1 MIKSVSAFLLDIL
14 KKRAIILELAKR
26 DFQREYQGSYLGFV
40 WMFLQPLL
48 FISVLYMVF
57 TLGFRAGV
65 SDGMPFALYLVTG
78 MICWI
83 YLSSN
88 LVSMTH
94 AIKNHAFLVKKV
106 DFRLSILPIVKLL
119 SSLVAHVA
127 LVLLAIG
134 IAWYK
139 GYSPSLY
146 TLQVV
151 YYFAAMSALL
161 LGLGWLTSST
171 SIFVKDISKLV
182 SVMVQFGF
190 WLTPVFWNIKMI
202 PERYRWV
209 IELNPAYYL
218 VSGYR
223 DSLVDRV
230 AFWDKP
236 LITAYYWVITL
247 LFLLAGISVYR
258 KLKPHFAEVV

>member
-1 MIKSVSAFLLDIL
+1 MLNSVSAFLLDIVN
-14 KKRAIILELAKR
+14 KRAVILELAKR
-26 DFQREYQGSYLGFV
+26 DFQQQYQGSYLGFV

-48 FISVLYMVF
+48 FISVLYLVF

-65 SDGMPFALYLVTG
+65 SGDMPFALYLVTG
-78 MICWI
+78 MVCWL

-88 LVSMTH
+88 LLSMTH
-94 AIKNHAFLVKKV
+94 VIKDHAFLVKKV
-106 DFRLSILPIVKLL
+106 NFRLSVLPIVKLL
-119 SSLVAHVA
+119 SSLVAHAA

-139 GYSPSLY
+139 GYAPTLY
-146 TLQVV
+146 TLQVL
-151 YYFAAMSALL
+151 YYFTAMAALL

-171 SIFVKDISKLV
+171 SIFVKDIAKLV
-182 SVMVQFGF
+182 AVLVQFGF
-190 WLTPVFWNIKMI
+190 WLTPVFWNLSMI
-202 PERYRWV
+202 PERYRWI
-209 IELNPAYYL
+209 IELNPACYL

-223 DSLVDRV
+223 DSLVGKV

-236 LITAYYWVITL
+236 LITAYYWGITL
-247 LFLLAGISVYR
+247 LLLLAGIAVYR